1 MREKTNVNTHR
12 EPRHVSRI
20 LLVGLIALALLVGGV
35 VGALAT
41 HADHTAAPSR
51 SSTPT
56 DGANSSVSS
65 TAKVAPPAISISSV
79 SPRAGAV
86 GVSADATIT
95 VTLSSPPAQSSPT
108 PSLSP
113 TTPGSWH
120 VTGAAFSFTP
130 SIAFTPLSEITLS
143 VPGGVSGVVAADGGH
158 LARSVVDQFSVAD
171 GSVLRLQQLLSLLD
185 YSPLAWTPR
194 GASLA
199 PRDTAAQTAA
209 LYAPPPG
216 TFAWRNQGW
225 PAQLRFL
232 WQPSRY
238 SAFTKGLVMSFQ
250 ADHGLTPNGEV
261 TPALWTALIGA
272 LAANTVN
279 TGGYDY
285 ALANKSVPQTLTIF
299 HDGHV
304 VLRSP
309 VNTGIAESPTPDG
322 TYAVYTRLRSQ
333 VMRGTNPDGQ
343 SYADLV
349 QYIAYFKGN
358 DAVHYMP
365 RAGYGIPQSLG
376 CIELPFADAARAWP
390 YLAYGTLVTI
400 IN

>member
-1 MREKTNVNTHR
+1 
-12 EPRHVSRI
+12 
-20 LLVGLIALALLVGGV
+20 
-35 VGALAT
+35 
-41 HADHTAAPSR
+41 
-51 SSTPT
+51 
-56 DGANSSVSS
+56 
-65 TAKVAPPAISISSV
+65 
-79 SPRAGAV
+79 
-86 GVSADATIT
+86 
-95 VTLSSPPAQSSPT
+95 
-108 PSLSP
+108 
-113 TTPGSWH
+113 
-120 VTGAAFSFTP
+120 VTGAAFSFRP
-130 SIAFTPLSEITLS
+130 SIPFTPLSEVTLD
-143 VPGGVSGVVAADGGH
+143 VPGGASGVVAADGGH
-158 LARSVVDQFSVAD
+158 LARSVVDRFSVAD

-185 YSPLAWTPR
+185 YSPVVWTPR
-194 GASLA
+194 GAPIA
-199 PRDTAAQTAA
+199 ATDTAEQTSA
-209 LYAPPPG
+209 LYSPPPG
-216 TFAWRNQGW
+216 AFAWRNQGW

-232 WQPSRY
+232 WQSSRY
-238 SAFTKGLVMSFQ
+238 SAFTRGLVMSFQ
-250 ADHGLTPNGEV
+250 ADHGLSPNGEV

-279 TGGYDY
+279 SGGYDY
-285 ALANKSVPQTLTIF
+285 ALVNKSVPQTLTIF

-309 VNTGIAESPTPDG
+309 VNTGIADSPTPNG

-343 SYADLV
+343 RYADLV

-365 RAGYGIPQSLG
+365 RADYGIPQSLG